1 MAYAS
6 YFQLQGSTPN
16 PFSFE
21 RETVARVP
29 ELSNS
34 SMDVVCVSN
43 PKKRDRAT
51 FETDSSASLCL
62 TAEESSKRQ
71 RFGNYSVTEVDQ
83 VYERVIL
90 WLAANSDRLPRTL
103 VELEQA
109 IQFIN
114 GLKATVDPECVFYH
128 LVLNGFL
135 CVSDVDSDDNNGANH
150 FPHSRSNGFCS
161 YRNNN
166 NIGSGSNNNGSFYS
180 SMKVDINPYPAN
192 FEGSFL
198 IVSPDAGP
206 NSLSGSFRVSQDFV
220 TALNK
225 AVTWLR
231 SSLQLPTTKQGF
243 STALRTV
250 CVSSIRCPASLIIE
264 RLIFRDIVRVSSQGL
279 LIFNNAPRADGQH
292 CPVLQ
297 PPAFYTASPLF

>member
-1 MAYAS
+1 
-6 YFQLQGSTPN
+6 
-16 PFSFE
+16 
-21 RETVARVP
+21 
-29 ELSNS
+29 
-34 SMDVVCVSN
+34 
-43 PKKRDRAT
+43 
-51 FETDSSASLCL
+51 
-62 TAEESSKRQ
+62 
-71 RFGNYSVTEVDQ
+71 
-83 VYERVIL
+83 
-90 WLAANSDRLPRTL
+90 L

-109 IQFIN
+109 IKFIN

-135 CVSDVDSDDNNGANH
+135 CVSEDSDDSGATNH
-150 FPHSRSNGFCS
+150 FPRSRSKGVSS
-161 YRNNN
+161 YRNN
-166 NIGSGSNNNGSFYS
+166 NIGSGINNDGSFYS

-243 STALRTV
+243 STALREV

-279 LIFNNAPRADGQH
+279 LIFNTAPRADGQH
-292 CPVLQ
+292 CSVLQ
-297 PPAFYTASPLF
+297 PPAFYTAAPVF

>member
-1 MAYAS
+1 
-6 YFQLQGSTPN
+6 
-16 PFSFE
+16 
-21 RETVARVP
+21 
-29 ELSNS
+29 
-34 SMDVVCVSN
+34 
-43 PKKRDRAT
+43 
-51 FETDSSASLCL
+51 LCL

-83 VYERVIL
+83 VYERVLL

-109 IQFIN
+109 IKFIN

-135 CVSDVDSDDNNGANH
+135 CVSDEDSDDNNVGANH
-150 FPHSRSNGFCS
+150 FPRSRSKGVSS
-161 YRNNN
+161 YRNN
-166 NIGSGSNNNGSFYS
+166 NIGSGINNDGSFYS

-243 STALRTV
+243 STALREV

-279 LIFNNAPRADGQH
+279 LIFNTAPRADGQH
-292 CPVLQ
+292 CSVLQ
-297 PPAFYTASPLF
+297 PPAFYTAAPVF

>member
-1 MAYAS
+1 
-6 YFQLQGSTPN
+6 
-16 PFSFE
+16 
-21 RETVARVP
+21 
-29 ELSNS
+29 
-34 SMDVVCVSN
+34 MDVVCDN
-43 PKKRDRAT
+43 PRKRDRT
-51 FETDSSASLCL
+51 RFESDTDSSASLCL
-62 TAEESSKRQ
+62 TAEQSSKRQ

-83 VYERVIL
+83 VYERVLL

-109 IQFIN
+109 IKFIN

-135 CVSDVDSDDNNGANH
+135 CVSEDSDDSGATNH
-150 FPHSRSNGFCS
+150 FPRSRSNGFS
-161 YRNNN
+161 SFRSNNNN
-166 NIGSGSNNNGSFYS
+166 NIGSSTNNGSFYS

-243 STALRTV
+243 STALREV

-279 LIFNNAPRADGQH
+279 LIFNTAPRADGQH
-292 CPVLQ
+292 CSVLQ
-297 PPAFYTASPLF
+297 PPAFYTAAPVF